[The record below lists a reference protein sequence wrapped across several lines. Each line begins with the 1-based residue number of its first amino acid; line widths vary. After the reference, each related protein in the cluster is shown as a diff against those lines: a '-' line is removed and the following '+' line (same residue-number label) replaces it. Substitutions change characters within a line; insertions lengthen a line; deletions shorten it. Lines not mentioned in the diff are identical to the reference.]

1 MNSHFVIS
9 MVALISLGIFTL
21 FSFKR
26 VNGREIS
33 ITLERMGIIIFLL
46 GLLVGYDTFSRN

>member
-1 MNSHFVIS
+1 
-9 MVALISLGIFTL
+9 MVALISLGILTF

-33 ITLERMGIIIFLL
+33 ITLERVGIIIFLL